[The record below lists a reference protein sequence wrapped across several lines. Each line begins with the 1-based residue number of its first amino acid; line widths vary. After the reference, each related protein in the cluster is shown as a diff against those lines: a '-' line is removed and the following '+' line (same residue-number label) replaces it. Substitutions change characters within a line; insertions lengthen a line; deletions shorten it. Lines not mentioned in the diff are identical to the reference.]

1 MRGSNDCFKLKT
13 IADQPCI
20 RVNEIDASAQ
30 KDGQG
35 RLGGTPLAGQHAL
48 VTGATRGI
56 GAAIAETLGRL
67 GADLTLTG
75 RDRPLLDERA
85 GEIAAASGV
94 KVHVESADVT
104 DGDAVAAALRSA
116 VAANGPVTVLVN
128 NAGAGKSA
136 PFHKM
141 DRSLWDSM
149 LAVNLTGTFLCTQAA
164 LPSMLDAGYG
174 RIVNVASTAGL
185 KGYAYVSA
193 YSAAKH
199 GVIGLTRSLA
209 LELAT
214 KGITVNAVCP
224 GYTETDLVRDT
235 VANIVAKTGRS
246 EEDAKKELAATNP
259 QGRLVQPWEVAEA
272 VAWLALPGSGAITG
286 QAVPV
291 AGGEVM

>member
-1 MRGSNDCFKLKT
+1 MT
-13 IADQPCI
+13 
-20 RVNEIDASAQ
+20 EIDTPADIAAT
-30 KDGQG
+30 G
-35 RLGGTPLAGQHAL
+35 RLEGTPLGGQHAL

-67 GADLTLTG
+67 GAILTLTG

-85 GEIAAASGV
+85 AEIAAACGV
-94 KVHVESADVT
+94 KVHTETADVT
-104 DGDAVAAALRSA
+104 DEEAIAAALRAS
-116 VAANGPVTVLVN
+116 VAANGPVTILVN
-128 NAGAGKSA
+128 NAGTGKSA

-141 DRSLWDSM
+141 DRALWDQM
-149 LAVNLTGTFLCTQAA
+149 IGVNLTGTFVCTRAV
-164 LPSMLDAGYG
+164 LPAMLDAGYG

-209 LELAT
+209 LEVAT
-214 KGITVNAVCP
+214 RGITVNAVCP
-224 GYTETDLVRDT
+224 GYTETDLVRET
-235 VANIVAKTGRS
+235 VANIAAKTGRS
-246 EEDAKKELAATNP
+246 EDEARAELAATNP

-272 VAWLALPGSGAITG
+272 VAWLVLPGSASITG
-286 QAVPV
+286 QSIPV